1 MTQADDTAK
10 PKLSLLIARR
20 IEDEIVALGWPVGE
34 VIAFER
40 ELMERFEVSRA
51 ALREAI
57 RIVEFTGA
65 AYMRRGPGGGLM
77 VAEPRMEAVAT
88 AAGVYFASLGV
99 TVQQIHDAWHPL
111 VEHCVVLATLR
122 SDAEGARR
130 VVAHM
135 DAMAAHRRLGADDF
149 VELSGEIVALAGNP
163 LLTLFAAAIGEV
175 GARKLRGTSARA
187 HPPLTLDDAL
197 RQLQDYRRLV
207 EAIAAHDETEARTR
221 IGAINRALGRQLQE
235 PATQPRT
242 RPTVVEPNGTLAKRI
257 AGLMCDDIER
267 AGWKA
272 GTLLGSEAELID
284 RYNVSRSVLREALRI
299 LELQGAVA
307 TRRGPGGGI
316 FVTQPDSSGIVHAAR
331 VVMQFQGVNGSDI
344 WEAREAV
351 EEVCIRLV
359 TERLDDE
366 AADTLQRALDFED
379 RSDEWA
385 ITEHVVHRALAE
397 ATGNPPM
404 VLFIEALAEL
414 STADVRSALR
424 GKQRPAFAMNDIH
437 RAHEL
442 IVEAILAGDADKA
455 AARMRRHLRAAASSY
470 SPRAAL

>member
-1 MTQADDTAK
+1 MARADGTAK
-10 PKLSLLIARR
+10 PKLSLIIARR
-20 IEDEIVALGWPVGE
+20 IEDEIAALGWPVGE

-40 ELMERFEVSRA
+40 ELMDRFEVSRA

-65 AYMRRGPGGGLM
+65 AHMRRGPGGGLM
-77 VAEPRMEAVAT
+77 VSEPRMEAVAT

-122 SDAEGARR
+122 GDADGVRR

-135 DAMAAHRRLGADDF
+135 DGMAAYRRLGADDF
-149 VELSGEIVALAGNP
+149 VELSGQVVALAGNP
-163 LLTLFAAAIGEV
+163 VLTLFAAAIGEV
-175 GARKLRGTSARA
+175 AARKLRGTSATA
-187 HPPLTLDDAL
+187 SPPLALDDAL
-197 RQLQDYRRLV
+197 QQLQEYRRLV
-207 EAIAAHDETEARTR
+207 EAIAARDETETLTR

-235 PATQPRT
+235 PAAPASTE
-242 RPTVVEPNGTLAKRI
+242 PTAVDPNGTLAKRI
-257 AGLMCDDIER
+257 AGLICDDIEH
-267 AGWKA
+267 AGWNT

-316 FVTQPDSSGIVHAAR
+316 FVAQPDSSGIVHAAR
-331 VVMQFQGVNGSDI
+331 VVMQFQGVNSSDI

-404 VLFIEALAEL
+404 VLFVQALAEL
-414 STADVRSALR
+414 SIADVRGALR
-424 GKQRPAFAMNDIH
+424 GKPRPAFAMNDIH
-437 RAHEL
+437 KAHEL
-442 IVEAILAGDADKA
+442 IIKAILAGDAEKA
-455 AARMRRHLRAAASSY
+455 ASRMRRHLRAAGSSY
-470 SPRAAL
+470 

>member
-1 MTQADDTAK
+1 MARADDTAK
-10 PKLSLLIARR
+10 PKLSLIIARR
-20 IEDEIVALGWPVGE
+20 IEDEIAALGWPVGE

-40 ELMERFEVSRA
+40 ELMDRFEVSRA

-65 AYMRRGPGGGLM
+65 AHMRRGPGGGLM
-77 VAEPRMEAVAT
+77 VSEPRMEAVAT

-122 SDAEGARR
+122 GDADGVRR

-135 DAMAAHRRLGADDF
+135 DGMAAYRRLGADDF
-149 VELSGEIVALAGNP
+149 VELSGQVVALAGNP
-163 LLTLFAAAIGEV
+163 VLTLFAAAIGEV
-175 GARKLRGTSARA
+175 AARKLRGTSATA
-187 HPPLTLDDAL
+187 SPPLALDDAL
-197 RQLQDYRRLV
+197 QQLQEYRRLV
-207 EAIAAHDETEARTR
+207 EAIAARDETETLTR

-235 PATQPRT
+235 PAALASTE
-242 RPTVVEPNGTLAKRI
+242 PTAVDPNGTLAKRI
-257 AGLMCDDIER
+257 AGLICDDIEH
-267 AGWKA
+267 AGWNT
-272 GTLLGSEAELID
+272 GTLLGSESELID

-316 FVTQPDSSGIVHAAR
+316 FVAQPDSSGIVHAAR
-331 VVMQFQGVNGSDI
+331 VVMQFQGVNSSDI

-404 VLFIEALAEL
+404 VLFVQALAEL
-414 STADVRSALR
+414 SIADVRGALR
-424 GKQRPAFAMNDIH
+424 GKPRPAFAMNDIH
-437 RAHEL
+437 KAHEL
-442 IVEAILAGDADKA
+442 IIKAILAGDAEKA
-455 AARMRRHLRAAASSY
+455 ASRMRRHLRAAGSSY
-470 SPRAAL
+470 